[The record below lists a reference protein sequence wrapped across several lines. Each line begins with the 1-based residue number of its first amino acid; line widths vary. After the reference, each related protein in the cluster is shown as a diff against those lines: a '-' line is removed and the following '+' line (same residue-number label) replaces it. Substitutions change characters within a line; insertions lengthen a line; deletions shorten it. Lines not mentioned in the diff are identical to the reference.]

1 MHDTCKCHAVECR
14 RSPVIVWWPKC
25 GCSRESGYMRRS
37 TDLRSEKFG
46 GLTVAVL
53 RIHVEEQL
61 ILLSLCKILVNA
73 KL

>member
-1 MHDTCKCHAVECR
+1 
-14 RSPVIVWWPKC
+14 
-25 GCSRESGYMRRS
+25 MRRS
-37 TDLRSEKFG
+37 TDLRREKFV